1 MLSMSIRPGITVFP
15 DEDEDAELSESE
27 GEGGACAVVERVTI
41 SRIAVVIS
49 SREV

>member
-1 MLSMSIRPGITVFP
+1 MTVLP
-15 DEDEDAELSESE
+15 DEDEDAELSERE
-27 GEGGACAVVERVTI
+27 GDGGACAVVERVTI